1 MIIKEVLS
9 FDIEPT
15 DEDVLAF
22 VKENDLL
29 YSAVCRAIQINER
42 PRVSSP
48 AMVFELFC
56 SAFEREQEMAAIIA
70 LRRDGQVLG
79 VQEISRGTRH
89 ATMMDPSEIIIAAA
103 KLGATSVIL
112 LHCHPG
118 GDSRPSDDDV
128 RVTIAIGK
136 ALNACHMSLVDHVI
150 VGAADYTSL
159 KAEGYI

>member
-15 DEDVLAF
+15 DADILAF
-22 VKENDLL
+22 VKKNKLL
-29 YSAVCRAIQINER
+29 HSAVCRAIQVKER
-42 PRVSSP
+42 PRISSP
-48 AMVFELFC
+48 AMVFALFC

-70 LRRDGQVLG
+70 LRRDGQVMG

-112 LHCHPG
+112 LHCHPS

-128 RVTIAIGK
+128 RVTEAIGE
-136 ALNACHMSLVDHVI
+136 ALKTCHMSLVDHVI